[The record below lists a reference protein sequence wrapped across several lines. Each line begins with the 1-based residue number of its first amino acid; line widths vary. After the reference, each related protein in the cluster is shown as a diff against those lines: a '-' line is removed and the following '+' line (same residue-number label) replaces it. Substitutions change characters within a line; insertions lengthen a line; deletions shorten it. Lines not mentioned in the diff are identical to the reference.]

1 MTATSAMSLR
11 KRITIVTSKK
21 LDYTDCTMK
30 TDMNNRDKA
39 IRIMNREVQSIIGIG
54 LSDLPDTAMLA
65 EAIDELEE
73 MIDNDEVAAEVIDV
87 AREFA
92 REFISDEFGDLDE

>member
-1 MTATSAMSLR
+1 
-11 KRITIVTSKK
+11 
-21 LDYTDCTMK
+21 
-30 TDMNNRDKA
+30 
-39 IRIMNREVQSIIGIG
+39 MNREVQSIIGIG

-92 REFISDEFGDLDE
+92 REFIADEFGDLDE

>member
-1 MTATSAMSLR
+1 
-11 KRITIVTSKK
+11 
-21 LDYTDCTMK
+21 MK
-30 TDMNNRDKA
+30 TDNRDKA

-92 REFISDEFGDLDE
+92 REFISDEFGDLE

>member
-1 MTATSAMSLR
+1 
-11 KRITIVTSKK
+11 
-21 LDYTDCTMK
+21 MK
-30 TDMNNRDKA
+30 TDMNNRNKA

-65 EAIDELEE
+65 EFIDELEE
-73 MIDNDEVAAEVIDV
+73 MIDRRFHAAEVIDV

-92 REFISDEFGDLDE
+92 REFISDEFGDLE